1 MKKILVLL
9 LVLCCCG
16 SLFAEKFMIEADID
30 ILDNNTFFHI
40 QLLPIKGNV
49 AYAFVILSDSLLGGV
64 ITNADTEV
72 EYAKIVKDSSEDD
85 YALLYNV
92 MRGASLPILLHTPE
106 KGDGD
111 YYTFKASF
119 SNMIV
124 DMLDIFFEEEF
135 LIIDK
140 FFSEGNETTNKE
152 TIYIEYNDYYEF
164 LNAKEQFER
173 FKAYFYNEQELS
185 F

>member
-16 SLFAEKFMIEADID
+16 SLFAEKYMIDANIR
-30 ILDNNTFFHI
+30 ISDNNTFFHI
-40 QLLPIKGNV
+40 HLIPIKGNV
-49 AYAFVILSDSLLGGV
+49 DYAFVILSDSLLGGV
-64 ITNADTEV
+64 VTNAGTEV
-72 EYAKIVKDSSEDD
+72 EYAKRVIDSSEDD
-85 YALLYNV
+85 YALLYDV
-92 MRGASLPILLHTPE
+92 MKGASLPILLHTPE

-111 YYTFKASF
+111 YYSFFASL
-119 SNMIV
+119 SNVMI

-140 FFSEGNETTNKE
+140 LLLEGVEVTNKE
-152 TIYIEYNDYYEF
+152 TIYIEYNDYFEF
-164 LNAKEQFER
+164 LDAKEQFER
-173 FKAYFYNEQELS
+173 FKTYFYIEQDIS